1 MVWSLLAL
9 IILLVLLPK
18 VSAEK
23 VFHLLNSH
31 SSSVTPT
38 ITYEALVHNFWRKM
52 LSKIFEPE
60 CQL

>member
-38 ITYEALVHNFWRKM
+38 ITYEALEKCFQKYLN
-52 LSKIFEPE
+52 LSANCEMF
-60 CQL
+60 